1 MAGKFKISDLELFAV
16 VFSGSEFVTGWTGKR
31 GRKLKSKLE
40 KTKQK
45 VKSMARELYDD
56 HFKAVESMPRGV
68 VVTLRNIS
76 TQLESSWELHTNRQV
91 GALLPRGDEP
101 LLWLVL
107 GKD

>member
-1 MAGKFKISDLELFAV
+1 M
-16 VFSGSEFVTGWTGKR
+16 TGWTGKR

-76 TQLESSWELHTNRQV
+76 TQLESAWELHTNRQV
-91 GALLPRGDEP
+91 CG
-101 LLWLVL
+101 LVL
-107 GKD
+107 RWWKSSIYLRLRDSWSPQASPVGSHGLTGH